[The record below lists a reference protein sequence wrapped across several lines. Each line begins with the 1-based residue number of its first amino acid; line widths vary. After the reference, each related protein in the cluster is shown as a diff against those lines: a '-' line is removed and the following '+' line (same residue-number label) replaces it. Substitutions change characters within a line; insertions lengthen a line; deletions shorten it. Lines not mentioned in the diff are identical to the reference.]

1 MTKKQMITEMLDEY
15 LTHYDGV
22 SMCARESGIIRG
34 MRYNKINNV
43 RKIYARF
50 KRDKI
55 NVKFYITKLHGI

>member
-15 LTHYDGV
+15 LSHYDGV
-22 SMCARESGIIRG
+22 SMYARDCGIIRG

-43 RKIYARF
+43 RKIYAGF

-55 NVKFYITKLHGI
+55 NVKSYIIKLHGI

>member
-1 MTKKQMITEMLDEY
+1 MTKQQMITEMLDEY

-22 SMCARESGIIRG
+22 SVCARDCGIIRG

-43 RKIYARF
+43 RKIYAMF

-55 NVKFYITKLHGI
+55 NVKLYISKLHGI